1 MLTSLDSAGYTLNH
15 YSNNNL
21 QGIHIGE
28 NGEVRKWMNALSE
41 CFEKYCFAECFIMQD
56 MN

>member
-1 MLTSLDSAGYTLNH
+1 MLTSLESAGYTLNH

-28 NGEVRKWMNALSE
+28 NGEVRLMKMNE
-41 CFEKYCFAECFIMQD
+41 CSI
-56 MN
+56 